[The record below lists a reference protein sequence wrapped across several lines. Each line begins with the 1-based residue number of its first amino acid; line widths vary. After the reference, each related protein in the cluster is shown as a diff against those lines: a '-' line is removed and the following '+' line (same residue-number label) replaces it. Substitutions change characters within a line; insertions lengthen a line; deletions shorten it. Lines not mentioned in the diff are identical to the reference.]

1 MRQKG
6 AIFRVQNEYSSVH
19 PSVAPEEVLILC
31 NPPYFVSLKEEAARS
46 REGMSWGRFL
56 HCCRLL
62 QTAKANSEFPSRR
75 RMAHLRM
82 CMFKGVCV
90 CGCICDCMVVPE
102 YQRVVI
108 DRTMGHTV
116 CQGSVF
122 NARAMSF
129 SSQVSGLT
137 ELAVARTDKQVCM
150 PRSDHTSISFLLL
163 IRTHQTSTWE
173 VYVALYVNFIYK

>member
-75 RMAHLRM
+75 RMVHLRM

-90 CGCICDCMVVPE
+90 VAYV
-102 YQRVVI
+102 
-108 DRTMGHTV
+108 TV
-116 CQGSVF
+116 WSSLNIRELWLLGRWDTQY
-122 NARAMSF
+122 ARAQTSMRGRWAF
-129 SSQVSGLT
+129 SSQVSGLA
-137 ELAVARTDKQVCM
+137 ELAVASTDKQGV
-150 PRSDHTSISFLLL
+150 HAGEWTHIYFISSS
-163 IRTHQTSTWE
+163 H
-173 VYVALYVNFIYK
+173 